1 MHARH
6 LGSAKRLSVVA
17 PCFNEQDGIDEF
29 YRRVSAV
36 CAASVGDSYEIV
48 LVNDG
53 STDSTLSAL
62 RTLSERDS
70 HVVVV
75 DLARNYGH
83 QIALTAGLEF
93 AGGERILILDADLQD
108 PPELLS
114 QMMALMDEGNDVV
127 YGQRRRRT
135 GESWFK
141 LATAKLFYRLLQR
154 LVDVAI
160 PMDTGDFR
168 LMSRPALNH
177 LNSMP
182 EHFRFV
188 RGMVSWIGLRQA
200 PLPYDRDARFA
211 GATHYPLRR
220 MIRLALD
227 AVTSFSTVPL
237 RFASHLGFLMG
248 GMGVLALGYTLW
260 SWASGNAVPGWTSL
274 AVLILIIGSGQ
285 FMVLGIFGEYLGRM
299 YMEAK
304 RRPLYIVNEI
314 HASPATAELDDARAL
329 QENLRKALRA

>member
-108 PPELLS
+108 PPELLP

-127 YGQRRRRT
+127 YGQRRRRSST
-135 GESWFK
+135 YTTHASHS
-141 LATAKLFYRLLQR
+141 A
-154 LVDVAI
+154 
-160 PMDTGDFR
+160 
-168 LMSRPALNH
+168 RPV
-177 LNSMP
+177 
-182 EHFRFV
+182 RT
-188 RGMVSWIGLRQA
+188 RGMSG
-200 PLPYDRDARFA
+200 
-211 GATHYPLRR
+211 G
-220 MIRLALD
+220 
-227 AVTSFSTVPL
+227 TS
-237 RFASHLGFLMG
+237 
-248 GMGVLALGYTLW
+248 
-260 SWASGNAVPGWTSL
+260 
-274 AVLILIIGSGQ
+274 
-285 FMVLGIFGEYLGRM
+285 
-299 YMEAK
+299 
-304 RRPLYIVNEI
+304 
-314 HASPATAELDDARAL
+314 ARAST
-329 QENLRKALRA
+329 RGARITTPAPRGGRSARRGTPCAGPG